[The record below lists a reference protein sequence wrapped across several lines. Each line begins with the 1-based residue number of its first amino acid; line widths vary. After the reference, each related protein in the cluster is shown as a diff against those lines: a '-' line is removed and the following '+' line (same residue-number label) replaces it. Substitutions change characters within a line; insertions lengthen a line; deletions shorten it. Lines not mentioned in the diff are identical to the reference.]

1 MYEAHFG
8 LAQLPFRLAPDP
20 RFYVDAAP
28 HRAAITA
35 LMDELRQDEEFI
47 PLIGDFGT
55 GKTTIARHLLEQV
68 HGTRHLVGELPGTR
82 IEGDDLFDRVGEA
95 LGLDDDDDAPP
106 VERLLRQLQELARG
120 GRDALLLVDD
130 AQSLAADALAR
141 LHALT
146 SVRVDGR
153 AALHVAL
160 VGRALPVGVEEL
172 RHIGRPVDLGA
183 PVRVEALD
191 AAGTRDYILA
201 RLARAGW
208 TGRPAFEPDTTS
220 EIHDRCNGNP
230 GRINRLCGHLLLT
243 LYMEGRDDLSPEIVR
258 AVDELLRQE
267 LEGQPATAKLPPPA
281 APSRPSARVPR
292 PATKDAA
299 DSGPDVDAPPVRST
313 ATHLPAPFRPAA
325 ARAVVALKAT
335 PPARPRVTSRPTLAQ
350 GVVAA
355 ALLVSGGLLW
365 QAISSFA
372 ATRTQARLA
381 RAAIASPVQ
390 AAPASPQ
397 VPAPA
402 ASSPPA
408 RSAPEAVLALA
419 ERAIAQSPPRAG
431 MPPQGVPAPVA
442 PAAATPAVAPVAAGV
457 GADPGSGP
465 RVHLRHVSH
474 ARSATTAST
483 TPAPVTSTCTLESE
497 ALGLCARARAHA
509 PARPALPAPAP
520 APAREPSRDAVR
532 PAPPPPV
539 CDPTRAAL
547 ALCPAGSGGAH

>member
-28 HRAAITA
+28 HRAAIAA

-47 PLIGDFGT
+47 PLVGEFGS
-55 GKTTIARHLLEQV
+55 GKTTIARRLLEQV
-68 HGTRHLVGELPGTR
+68 HGSRHLIGELPGIR

-95 LGLDDDDDAPP
+95 LGLDEAGDDPP
-106 VERLLRQLQELARG
+106 VERLLRQLQDLARD

-130 AQSLAADALAR
+130 AQSLEAEALAR

-160 VGRALPVGVEEL
+160 VGRALPAGVEEL
-172 RHIGRPVDLGA
+172 RRIGRPVELGA

-208 TGRPAFEPDTTS
+208 TGRPAFEPGTTA

-243 LYMEGRDDLSPEIVR
+243 LYIEGRDDLSPEIVG
-258 AVDELLRQE
+258 AVDELLRLE

-281 APSRPSARVPR
+281 AASQPAERVVP
-292 PATKDAA
+292 PAAKDAA
-299 DSGPDVDAPPVRST
+299 DAGPDVDASPLRST
-313 ATHLPAPFRPAA
+313 ATHLPAPFRARAP
-325 ARAVVALKAT
+325 RAVVALKTAS
-335 PPARPRVTSRPTLAQ
+335 PARPRATSRPALTQ

-355 ALLVSGGLLW
+355 ALLLSGGLLW

-372 ATRTQARLA
+372 ATRAQARLA
-381 RAAIASPVQ
+381 RAAAVSPAQ

-397 VPAPA
+397 APMPA
-402 ASSPPA
+402 ASSPSARPA
-408 RSAPEAVLALA
+408 PDAVLALA
-419 ERAIAQSPPRAG
+419 ERAIAQSPPQAG
-431 MPPQGVPAPVA
+431 MPRQAASLPIA
-442 PAAATPAVAPVAAGV
+442 PAAATPAVAGID
-457 GADPGSGP
+457 ADPGGVP
-465 RVHLRHVSH
+465 RARVRHGSH
-474 ARSATTAST
+474 ARGTAMAST
-483 TPAPVTSTCTLESE
+483 THAPVTSTCTLESE
-497 ALGLCARARAHA
+497 ALGLCTGARAQA
-509 PARPALPAPAP
+509 PARPAPPAPAA
-520 APAREPSRDAVR
+520 APGRDPTHDAVR
-532 PAPPPPV
+532 PAPPAPA

-547 ALCPAGSGGAH
+547 ALCPAGAGGAH

>member
-28 HRAAITA
+28 HRAAIAA

-47 PLIGDFGT
+47 PLVGEFGS
-55 GKTTIARHLLEQV
+55 GKTTIARRLLEQV
-68 HGTRHLVGELPGTR
+68 HGSRHLIGELPGIR

-95 LGLDDDDDAPP
+95 LGLDEAGDDPP
-106 VERLLRQLQELARG
+106 VERLLRQLQDLARD

-130 AQSLAADALAR
+130 AQSLEAEALAR

-160 VGRALPVGVEEL
+160 VGRALPAGVEEL
-172 RHIGRPVDLGA
+172 RRIGQPVELGA

-208 TGRPAFEPDTTS
+208 TGRPAFEPGTTA

-243 LYMEGRDDLSPEIVR
+243 LYIEGRDDLSPEIVG
-258 AVDELLRQE
+258 AVDELLRLE

-281 APSRPSARVPR
+281 AASQPAERVVP
-292 PATKDAA
+292 PAAKDAA
-299 DSGPDVDAPPVRST
+299 DAGPDVDASPLRST
-313 ATHLPAPFRPAA
+313 ATHLPAPFRARAP
-325 ARAVVALKAT
+325 RAVVALKTAS
-335 PPARPRVTSRPTLAQ
+335 PARPRATSRPALTQ

-355 ALLVSGGLLW
+355 ALLLSGGLLW

-372 ATRTQARLA
+372 ATRAQARLA
-381 RAAIASPVQ
+381 RAAAVSPAQ

-397 VPAPA
+397 APMPA
-402 ASSPPA
+402 ASSPSARPA
-408 RSAPEAVLALA
+408 PDAVLALA
-419 ERAIAQSPPRAG
+419 ERAIAQSPPQAG
-431 MPPQGVPAPVA
+431 MPRQAASLPIA
-442 PAAATPAVAPVAAGV
+442 PAAATPAVAGID
-457 GADPGSGP
+457 ADPGGVP
-465 RVHLRHVSH
+465 RARVRHGSH
-474 ARSATTAST
+474 ARGTAMAST
-483 TPAPVTSTCTLESE
+483 THAPVTSTCTLESE
-497 ALGLCARARAHA
+497 ALGLCTGARAQA
-509 PARPALPAPAP
+509 PARPAPPAPAA
-520 APAREPSRDAVR
+520 APGRDPTHDAVR
-532 PAPPPPV
+532 PAPPAPA

-547 ALCPAGSGGAH
+547 ALCPAGAGGAH